1 MKKIVYL
8 FTLIVSLSNF
18 ALADIARPQ
27 TPTPV
32 PIPKGKQV
40 ELFVDVTTEV
50 TEPTLVIKKSS
61 SKLLRAALDEAEG
74 IDSNLAQNET
84 AKPSFNASTQTIIG
98 GMFLTLAFVFGGVWL
113 ARSKPSKTVI
123 GLFLVGVFA
132 TGGILVF
139 ANIAPPR
146 IFGIDK
152 NMLSTEFQTRSGASA
167 RGKVR
172 VKIVNDSSPVTSD
185 MKLLIPMNPENNL
198 SPKNEE

>member
-1 MKKIVYL
+1 MRKIVNL
-8 FTLIVSLSNF
+8 LILISILSIV
-18 ALADIARPQ
+18 ALADIAPPK
-27 TPTPV
+27 TPAP
-32 PIPKGKQV
+32 PKGKQV

-74 IDSNLAQNET
+74 LDSNLAQTET
-84 AKPSFNASTQTIIG
+84 AKPSSAASTQTVIG

-132 TGGILVF
+132 TGAVLVF

-146 IFGIDK
+146 LFGIDK
-152 NMLSTEFQTRSGASA
+152 NIFSQEFQSRSGATA

-172 VKIVNDSSPVTSD
+172 VKIINDSSPASPD

-198 SPKNEE
+198 MPTGEE